1 MGKTCAH
8 PLYFAQRAAQ
18 VDGEVRWLV
27 LDKLLRLVARP
38 VDGELFQLVVVDHA
52 ALVRLV
58 LDQLVL
64 VQLVLVVENGPTG
77 TPRSSVA
84 KWLDVAHLLESCD
97 LRRRVARLADVE
109 LPRLVPGFAH
119 LAGGELLRLA
129 AHLDR
134 PARTSCS
141 PAA

>member
-1 MGKTCAH
+1 MGETCAR
-8 PLYFAQRAAQ
+8 PLYFALRAAQ

-27 LDKLLRLVARP
+27 LFLRVARP
-38 VDGELFQLVVVDHA
+38 ADGELFQLVVVDDA

-109 LPRLVPGFAH
+109 LPRLVPRSAH